1 MSTIEC
7 ITLRGETKL
16 VSKEDLVLRPAAYP
30 AYALI
35 AKPKPVGAP
44 STRASSTA
52 VGVIICA
59 TNQSPSVGEDQ
70 GVLHKVNLVPAD
82 TPPREPLAAIL
93 RPQSRHKHYGGERSS
108 PSGKVSVAAKRTPS
122 ARGLS
127 KSRRS

>member
-1 MSTIEC
+1 LS
-7 ITLRGETKL
+7 
-16 VSKEDLVLRPAAYP
+16 PF
-30 AYALI
+30 I
-35 AKPKPVGAP
+35 AN
-44 STRASSTA
+44 TRL
-52 VGVIICA
+52 
-59 TNQSPSVGEDQ
+59 SVGEDQ